1 VWLPFCL
8 CAREDEETSPLT
20 DIFRRTAARPQ
31 MQAHFVCSAMA
42 SPLPYAEPN
51 PFGTVLTSEDALR
64 QKGLRRLAMS
74 RLILSALL
82 TVALAGPAWAAEP
95 NNLEVFKDVSK
106 VVQRYAYFT
115 IFDSVHASV
124 ADGVVT
130 LSGKVTMPYKASD
143 IAKRIAK
150 IDGVTRVVNDID
162 VLPVSRFD
170 DQLRVRI
177 ARAIYSNSSLAN
189 YGLGPNPSI
198 HIIVEHGRVTLDG
211 VVMNDMDRQIAR
223 HVVGSFSTFGIKNEL
238 KTDDEVERD
247 LEKL

>member
-1 VWLPFCL
+1 
-8 CAREDEETSPLT
+8 
-20 DIFRRTAARPQ
+20 
-31 MQAHFVCSAMA
+31 
-42 SPLPYAEPN
+42 
-51 PFGTVLTSEDALR
+51 
-64 QKGLRRLAMS
+64 MS
-74 RLILSALL
+74 RFILSALL
-82 TVALAGPAWAAEP
+82 TLGLAGPAWAADRE
-95 NNLEVFKDVSK
+95 NLQVFNDVSK
-106 VVQRYAYFT
+106 AVQRYSYFT
-115 IFDSVHASV
+115 IFDSVHAGV

-143 IAKRIAK
+143 IVKRVAKV
-150 IDGVTRVVNDID
+150 DGVTQVVNHIE
-162 VLPVSRFD
+162 VLPVSQFD

-198 HIIVEHGRVTLDG
+198 HIIVERGRVTLDG

-238 KTDDEVERD
+238 KTDEEVKQD